1 MNRRPDAPDPLS
13 PEERDLAD
21 RLLRLGPND
30 GPSSALDA
38 KILAA
43 AHAAVAQTPR
53 ARARKTRWPA
63 WIGVAASL
71 SLAVGI
77 AWQLR
82 PMDKAAE
89 AMREDQVAVAAS
101 ASASDSSAAADAA
114 AAAPAPANQDSIAG
128 QGGAAPAAA
137 AEDAAASAQMAK
149 NVAVPIPPAPA
160 ELSSPPSR
168 IAPPPPPPPQFAK
181 RSNAATD
188 TDTGSLASA
197 NRAAEPRPEQV
208 YERGYSKSQ
217 ERNDAAYPA
226 KVMAAPPPPP
236 APVPNFDPAP
246 IAAPAPFPADAAPA
260 AAPAPAA
267 PSPLARDAAK
277 PGSEAKMRRVA
288 PAAVS
293 GLSAA
298 EAEAPAGAQPTQ
310 SRAKSETF
318 KAAAEETKSMP
329 PQPVREDSALD
340 RVMVTGSR
348 ISGNVEDDS
357 KLPAAQWLDRIR
369 EYRDGGELE
378 RARESL
384 RQFRRSHPRSRV
396 PRDLRPLL
404 K

>member
-1 MNRRPDAPDPLS
+1 
-13 PEERDLAD
+13 
-21 RLLRLGPND
+21 
-30 GPSSALDA
+30 
-38 KILAA
+38 
-43 AHAAVAQTPR
+43 
-53 ARARKTRWPA
+53 
-63 WIGVAASL
+63 VAASL

-89 AMREDQVAVAAS
+89 AMREDQVAIA

-114 AAAPAPANQDSIAG
+114 AAAPAPAPASQDSIAG

-168 IAPPPPPPPQFAK
+168 IAPPPPPQFAK
-181 RSNAATD
+181 RSNAATA
-188 TDTGSLASA
+188 TDTGSLAGA
-197 NRAAEPRPEQV
+197 NRAAEPRREQV

-260 AAPAPAA
+260 AASAPAA
-267 PSPLARDAAK
+267 PARDAAK
-277 PGSEAKMRRVA
+277 PGNESRIRRAAREQA
-288 PAAVS
+288 PASIS

-298 EAEAPAGAQPTQ
+298 EAEAPAGAQPAQ
-310 SRAKSETF
+310 SQAKSETF
-318 KAAAEETKSMP
+318 KAAAEETKSLP

-348 ISGNVEDDS
+348 ISANVEDDS

-384 RQFRRSHPRSRV
+384 RQFRRSHPHSRV

>member
-53 ARARKTRWPA
+53 ARERKTRWPA

-101 ASASDSSAAADAA
+101 AADSSAAADAA
-114 AAAPAPANQDSIAG
+114 AAAPAPASQDSIAG

-149 NVAVPIPPAPA
+149 NVAVPTQPAPA
-160 ELSSPPSR
+160 ELAPQPSR

-181 RSNAATD
+181 RSNAVSDVSPA
-188 TDTGSLASA
+188 GSA
-197 NRAAEPRPEQV
+197 NRAAEPRREQI

-217 ERNDAAYPA
+217 ERSDAAYPA

-260 AAPAPAA
+260 AASAPAA
-267 PSPLARDAAK
+267 PARDAAK
-277 PGSEAKMRRVA
+277 PGNESRIRRAAREQA
-288 PAAVS
+288 PASIS

-298 EAEAPAGAQPTQ
+298 EAEAPAGAQPAQ

-318 KAAAEETKSMP
+318 KAAAEETKSLP

-369 EYRDGGELE
+369 EYRDSGELE

-384 RQFRRSHPRSRV
+384 RQFRRSHPHSRV